1 MMAAAAESKT
11 PTMTSHRDLDLFA
24 PTPEHALLGET
35 LETFVAREVEP
46 QAAEHD
52 RSETFNHALFRRAGE
67 LGLLGIT
74 LPEEYGGAV
83 SSFGW
88 NLGPLELTVADEFVY
103 YAGVPLGT
111 IRGVRIETELDR
123 WITRNG
129 IKLALYP
136 PGIDWLCLE
145 GGASLMH
152 FLGTGAKVDSTASP
166 LAGVVL
172 MPFSGIRLRIGW
184 ESDLAEHDYAAH
196 IGRVDLGFTF

>member
-74 LPEEYGGAV
+74 LPEEYGGAGLDAV
-83 SSFGW
+83 AAVQMCEALSTSDPGFALSVLAHAVLFAQNVNVNGNDVQKKRVLPKAASGEW
-88 NLGPLELTVADEFVY
+88 IGGVGLAGPRVGTHAI
-103 YAGVPLGT
+103 ALGT
-111 IRGVRIETELDR
+111 RPRPDR
-123 WITRNG
+123 DSY
-129 IKLALYP
+129 L
-136 PGIDWLCLE
+136 
-145 GGASLMH
+145 
-152 FLGTGAKVDSTASP
+152 FLGTKTVYLKSGFERQTLRGA
-166 LAGVVL
+166 
-172 MPFSGIRLRIGW
+172 F
-184 ESDLAEHDYAAH
+184 
-196 IGRVDLGFTF
+196 